1 MSIITW
7 EKNDTVAVVQMNNG
21 DNKQNLEF
29 ALAMNGILDE
39 VVTDLSVTSMVITS
53 SDMKNWSVGVDVNWV
68 MEQLQ
73 VKAYK
78 NITDFMY
85 GMNQVFRKLLI
96 FPFPTIAA
104 INGHAFGNGA
114 ILSCACDFRFMRR
127 DRGYFCF
134 PEVDLGIPFL
144 PGMAAFIQ
152 KAIPF
157 YKYNELKLTGKRA
170 TADEL
175 EADHVI
181 EKACADRETVIKDAM
196 AFAGTF
202 QKKRNIFETHKKRM
216 HNNILEIMDKEDP
229 EFIDDLRFLPHQE

>member
-7 EKNDTVAVVQMNNG
+7 QKDDTVAVVQLNNG

-29 ALAMNGILDE
+29 ALAMNTVLDE
-39 VVTDLSVTSMVITS
+39 VVSDLSVTSLVITS
-53 SDMKNWSVGVDVNWV
+53 SDMKNWSVGVDVNWI

-73 VKAYK
+73 AQNND
-78 NITDFMY
+78 NILDFMN
-85 GMNQVFRKLLI
+85 GMNQVFRKLLT

-114 ILSCACDFRFMRR
+114 ILSCSCDFRFMRR

-175 EADHVI
+175 EAAHVI
-181 EKACADRETVIKDAM
+181 EKACDDRDTVFEDSM
-196 AFAGTF
+196 AFARTF
-202 QKKRNIFETHKKRM
+202 QKKRAIFEEHKKRM
-216 HNNILEIMDKEDP
+216 HKSIIDIMDREDP
-229 EFIDDLRFLPHQE
+229 EFINSMKFLPKQD